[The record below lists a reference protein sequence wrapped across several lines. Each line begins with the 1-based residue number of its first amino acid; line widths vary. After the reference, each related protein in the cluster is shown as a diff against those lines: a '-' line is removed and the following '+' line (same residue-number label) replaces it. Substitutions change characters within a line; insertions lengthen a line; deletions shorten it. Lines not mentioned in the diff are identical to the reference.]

1 MFVKILAYL
10 QNNDII
16 IVIFGV
22 VFVNKDLIN
31 IKDKYGEKMMH
42 FCRKNFSTILETD
55 GLLYDLLSKHFN
67 YSRFLYDDIVNNSMK
82 NMFKNYIYSL
92 TVVDEEKL
100 PVVPESASELL
111 SIAGYDLYQ
120 CFCEEDIQSY
130 RKYYSSEEELCS
142 FRGNRLDDCFV
153 FFAIKKDVDQIRRK
167 DFVNPMRQDRYGTS
181 VISIQFTRGKV
192 NTLSIKNRYNHKV
205 SNPDATFS
213 NNLENIIPGLTRSF
227 ERDYNL
233 NINYNIYGSFEM
245 PGYVLANDG
254 KYYKYNYEINNIY
267 YCVDNIIIDN
277 FDVVRDYQEKEKYLI
292 VDYFII
298 DLVNKKISLY
308 DKKIKDS
315 FIDGLDNI
323 KKIDIVRD
331 KSTGS
336 KILDITFIDRNKAYI
351 EIDKYNRII
360 SYKNDNIMN
369 VGNNFLSNNIY
380 LENIDMPNVVSI
392 GDCFLIY
399 NKGVKKIC
407 FNKVLSI
414 GGGFLTNN
422 EIIDNIEL
430 ENVMLIGEHFLC
442 ENIGLSKIEMLKLEK
457 VGDEFLEKN
466 RNIYCVNMPNLIYV
480 SDGFLRYNICLK
492 EISLPKLEHVG
503 SNFIAANKIME
514 SIYLPRV
521 IEVEDNFLFSNLIM
535 KTISLE
541 SLRTIGHNFMY
552 CNRELENVFL
562 PMLAIV
568 GMKFLYKNNNIE
580 RLELLELVK
589 TERYFMYENNSLKVL
604 LVPKLE
610 RVDVGF
616 LVENNVLDYVEVDIE
631 QLDGYVR
638 CFDSIYVQIKKR
650 ILKS

>member
-1 MFVKILAYL
+1 M
-10 QNNDII
+10 
-16 IVIFGV
+16 
-22 VFVNKDLIN
+22 NKDLIN

-42 FCRKNFSTILETD
+42 FCRKNFSTILETE
-55 GLLYDLLSKHFN
+55 GLLFKLLSIHFP
-67 YSRFLYDDIVNNSMK
+67 YFRFLFDDIVNNSMK

-92 TVVDEEKL
+92 MVVDEEEL
-100 PVVPESASELL
+100 PVVPESAYELL
-111 SIAGYDLYQ
+111 SLSGYDLYQ
-120 CFCEEDIQSY
+120 CLSEEDIQSY
-130 RKYYSSEEELCS
+130 RKYYSEGEELCS
-142 FRGNRLDDCFV
+142 FRGNRLDECYV
-153 FFAIKKDVDQIRRK
+153 FFAIKKDVDQITRE
-167 DFVNPMRQDRYGTS
+167 DYYNPMRQDRYGTS
-181 VISIQFTRGKV
+181 VISIQFTRGDI

-205 SNPDATFS
+205 TNPDATFS

-233 NINYNIYGSFEM
+233 NINYNIYGSFEI

-308 DKKIKDS
+308 DKRIKDS

-336 KILDITFIDRNKAYI
+336 KMLDITFIDRNKAYI

-380 LENIDMPNVVSI
+380 LENIDMPNVTSI

-399 NKGVKKIC
+399 NKGIKKIC

-430 ENVMLIGEHFLC
+430 ENVMLIGDHFLC

-492 EISLPKLEHVG
+492 EISLPKLENVG

-514 SIYLPRV
+514 RIYLPRV

-535 KTISLE
+535 KKISLE

-580 RLELLELVK
+580 RLELPELVK
-589 TERYFMYENNSLKVL
+589 TGRYFMYENNSLKVL
-604 LVPKLE
+604 VVPKLE
-610 RVDVGF
+610 KVDVGF
-616 LVENNVLDYVEVDIE
+616 LFDNKVLEYVYYEIE
-631 QLDGYVR
+631 QLDGYVNW
-638 CFDSIYVQIKKR
+638 FDTSTKR
-650 ILKS
+650 KILKM